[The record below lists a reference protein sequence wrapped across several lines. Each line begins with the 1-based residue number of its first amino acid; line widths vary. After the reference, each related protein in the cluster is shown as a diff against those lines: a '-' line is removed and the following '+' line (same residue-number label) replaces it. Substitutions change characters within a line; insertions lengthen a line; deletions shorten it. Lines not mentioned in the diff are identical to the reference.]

1 MRKVVKFK
9 VSFHGPTAV
18 ELPKGAQILSCLTK
32 PDQGPVFY
40 ALVDPAAPAELHSFV
55 AVPSGMEIPDDLD
68 LQFVGTF
75 EAVGIRSSGPKHLTA
90 HLFEVSQKLPGAVA
104 APAALNQGSN

>member
-40 ALVDPAAPAELHSFV
+40 ALVDPAAPVELHSFV
-55 AVPSGMEIPDDLD
+55 AVPSEMEIPDDLD
-68 LQFVGTF
+68 LRFLGTF
-75 EAVGIRSSGPKHLTA
+75 EAIGVRPSGPKHLTA
-90 HLFEVSQKLPGAVA
+90 HLFEVNQKLPAVA
-104 APAALNQGSN
+104 ATASLSQGSN